1 MSNGFGNVL
10 VSEVAPGHP
19 EYVNAIEKMKSQ
31 IWILAF
37 HFE

>member
-1 MSNGFGNVL
+1 MSNGLRNVL
-10 VSEVAPGHP
+10 VDEAAAGHQ
-19 EYVNAIEKMKSQ
+19 EFRNAIEKMKSQ